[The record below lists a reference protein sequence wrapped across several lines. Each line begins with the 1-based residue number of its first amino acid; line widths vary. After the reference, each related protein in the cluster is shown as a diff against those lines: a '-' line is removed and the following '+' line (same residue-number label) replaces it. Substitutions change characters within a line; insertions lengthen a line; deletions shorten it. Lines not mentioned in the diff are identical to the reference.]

1 MILGVWSDMTDRQAI
16 IDRIRD
22 RGEVSVL
29 IVGGGINGAGLLR
42 ELALQGV
49 DALLIDKS
57 DFCSGSSAASSRM
70 VHGGL
75 RYLEFGEFRLVSES
89 LKDRNLLLGNARH
102 YIHPLKTTIPI
113 FRRFS
118 GVFGAIRKFLHLGSG
133 KRPTHRG
140 SLIVRMGLTFYD
152 IITRK
157 NRMTPK
163 HKFASRAK
171 SLAAQPMLPKD
182 IVCTATY
189 YDAWVSYPER
199 LGLELILDAGGFCP
213 DARALNYVSLQSADG
228 ETAVLRDELS
238 GDELRVKP
246 KIVVN
251 ATGAWID
258 FTNRAMDLD
267 TKLIGGT
274 KGAHLVIDND
284 QLYEALSGGMTYYE
298 TPEGRVAIAMQW
310 LGKSLIGSTDIR
322 VENPDDVRCTED
334 EVEYMLES
342 IRQVFPGLQVDQS
355 QIVARF
361 TGVRPLR
368 YCESETVQASR
379 DHHCSVNEPDEHL
392 SFPVYSLAGGK
403 WTTFRAFSE
412 HAADRLLER
421 LGAERH
427 LASDDVEIGGGRGYP
442 QDDAAMR
449 RWVSSLAERTGLE
462 KDRVETLMQRY
473 GTRAE
478 RVAEFV
484 AESGDSPLKNH
495 PTYTRSEIEFI
506 IRNER
511 IVHIDDLVLR
521 RTAIALLGELTR
533 DLLRELAEIA
543 AGVLGWPAERIDS
556 EIKRATD
563 VLLDRFSVDL
573 GSED

>member
-1 MILGVWSDMTDRQAI
+1 MMVLRQAI
-16 IDRIRD
+16 VDQIKSQP
-22 RGEVSVL
+22 EVSVL

-49 DALLIDKS
+49 DALLVDKA

-75 RYLEFGEFRLVSES
+75 RYLEFGEFRLVKES
-89 LKDRNLLLGNARH
+89 LKDRNLLLANARH
-102 YIHPLKTTIPI
+102 YVHPLKTTIPI

-118 GVFGAIRKFLHLGSG
+118 GIFGAIRKFLHLGAG
-133 KRPTHRG
+133 KRPAHRG

-152 IITRK
+152 IFTRK

-163 HKFASRAK
+163 HKFTSRSK
-171 SLAAQPMLPKD
+171 SLADRPMLPKD

-199 LGLELILDAGGFCP
+199 LGLELILDAAAICP
-213 DARALNYVSLQSADG
+213 DARSLNYMSLQGSDG
-228 ETAVLRDELS
+228 DVAVLRDELS

-258 FTNRAMDLD
+258 FTNRVIDLE
-267 TKLIGGT
+267 TTLIGGT

-284 QLYEALSGGMTYYE
+284 QLYEALAGGMVYYE
-298 TPEGRVAIAMQW
+298 TPEGRVAIAMNW

-322 VENPDDVRCTED
+322 IDNPDDVRCTDE

-342 IRQVFPGLQVDQS
+342 IRQVFPGLQVDRGD
-355 QIVARF
+355 IVSRF

-368 YCESETVQASR
+368 YADAGATVQVSR
-379 DHHCSVNEPDEHL
+379 DHFCAVNEPDEHL
-392 SFPVYSLAGGK
+392 SFPVYSMTGGK
-403 WTTFRAFSE
+403 WTTFRAF
-412 HAADRLLER
+412 AQQVTDTLLER
-421 LGAERH
+421 LDMTRR
-427 LASDDVEIGGGRGYP
+427 LSSDDVEIGGGRGFP
-442 QDDAAMR
+442 KDDESMQM
-449 RWVSSLAERTGLE
+449 WISGLAERTGLDT
-462 KDRVETLMQRY
+462 DRVATLLQRY

-478 RVAEFV
+478 QVAGFIT
-484 AESGDSPLKNH
+484 ESQDQPLRNH
-495 PTYTRSEIEFI
+495 STYTRREIEFI
-506 IRNER
+506 LSAER

-521 RTAIALLGELTR
+521 RTAIALLGELTP
-533 DLLRELAEIA
+533 DLLAELTEIA
-543 AGVLGWPAERIDS
+543 AGANQWSADDAKKEIRRAEAI
-556 EIKRATD
+556 
-563 VLLDRFSVDL
+563 LLDRFSIDL
-573 GSED
+573 KAG